1 MTRTGRMRFADLSG
15 DPPFVRFSFSYF
27 VSRCAS
33 LRTNSFVY
41 FAFFLFY
48 FPLELAIIGER
59 ARAYT
64 YFEGEVI
71 GSDAKETIEIGRGD
85 AATGSVA
92 VEESVEPQLDDLV
105 VFTLE
110 AVHAAAKSV
119 PGCTFSDLI
128 EFTCFVGYPK
138 ERTLDR

>member
-1 MTRTGRMRFADLSG
+1 MGGGT
-15 DPPFVRFSFSYF
+15 VSFI
-27 VSRCAS
+27 
-33 LRTNSFVY
+33 
-41 FAFFLFY
+41 FLFSVSIRISSRR
-48 FPLELAIIGER
+48 LER
-59 ARAYT
+59 VRVYT

-92 VEESVEPQLDDLV
+92 IEESVEPQLDDLV

-110 AVHAAAKSV
+110 PVHAAAKSV

-128 EFTCFVGYPK
+128 EFTCLVGYPK
-138 ERTLDR
+138 VRTLDR